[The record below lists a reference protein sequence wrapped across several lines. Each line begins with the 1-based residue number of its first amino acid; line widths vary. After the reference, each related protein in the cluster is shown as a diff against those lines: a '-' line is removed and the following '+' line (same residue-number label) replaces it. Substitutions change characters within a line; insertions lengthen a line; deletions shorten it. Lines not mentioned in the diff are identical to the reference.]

1 MKNIKIYKKVKD
13 LFKKKNNDYSVDSAL
28 DNLNGM
34 DMDDYTGIR
43 NINISNRVKDVLSNG
58 FSLVKDFGL
67 QVGSKS
73 KELFNKTYSNIVGN
87 NLNPIQYEE
96 RRKLFKRGFA
106 IVLVGTVLTTS
117 TSIITKSISNN
128 VFVNNNSHSMSD
140 TDLDSDITSDT
151 VLKNNGNKKEVDDT
165 PVKEDKKLE
174 NKSIDE
180 KEETPDA
187 ASDVKKDTEDK
198 SVEEDKNTPDLPV
211 KEDKN
216 TQDTPIKDNTNPK
229 IVDIPLETSFD
240 EYSDLYEQLTSNNNE
255 TDDSIDVV
263 VDESLNQEI
272 NDNNILN
279 DAVEDEYEINDIQL
293 GSKITIKDG
302 SKIYDD
308 VYDSSYENNELD
320 PYFSGD
326 IERIVLCIAFE
337 HEGQL
342 VYCDIHDDN
351 AQEKIDYLKS
361 NGAKVMSVITS
372 VDGENYEGAYNI
384 NSVSK
389 VLVKE
394 NNKQLVKM

>member
-151 VLKNNGNKKEVDDT
+151 VLKNNDNKKEVDDT

-272 NDNNILN
+272 NDKNISN
-279 DAVEDEYEINDIQL
+279 DAVENEYDINDIQL

-326 IERIVLCIAFE
+326 IERTVLCIAFE